1 MVSVRPAALEVDV
14 ALTPSE
20 SRKRH
25 NCHRLAHATP
35 RTGWGTTASNAFL
48 LLCVLSFAAWVISLL
63 MRVE

>member
-1 MVSVRPAALEVDV
+1 M
-14 ALTPSE
+14 
-20 SRKRH
+20 
-25 NCHRLAHATP
+25 AHATP